1 MRLIFNTVYWSIYN
15 KQSSANKLQED
26 DTQSG
31 NSLMHTKM
39 PHCYVRIPD
48 YSIEYLDAYVYIN
61 NGIVQ
66 ILGTY
71 L

>member
-1 MRLIFNTVYWSIYN
+1 
-15 KQSSANKLQED
+15 
-26 DTQSG
+26 
-31 NSLMHTKM
+31 M